1 MLHLD
6 GISMID
12 NCVDKIDKFCLFTM
26 TFIFEQQKLGKPYRN
41 ITALFILS

>member
-1 MLHLD
+1 
-6 GISMID
+6 MID

-41 ITALFILS
+41 IPALFILS